1 MTIDR
6 WAAAATVLAGASAA
20 VSAWWLFGGTTGL
33 DSLGGG
39 LEQLARE
46 RSAPALV
53 VLTIVII
60 AKLLAAALACA
71 MTRSWVAR
79 PWARLATWG
88 GGALAVYGIVL
99 VAGGAVGLVMDAEGA
114 DRAALWGHTLLWDPW
129 FAIWG
134 IALMLAG
141 RGAQTTSATTSS
153 TTIAT
158 TPSPR
163 AGITHRG
170 RGISWT
176 TASRMR
182 RASSAASAGSTPP
195 D

>member
-1 MTIDR
+1 MTNHR
-6 WAAAATVLAGASAA
+6 WATVATVLAAASAA

-46 RSAPALV
+46 RSTPALV
-53 VLTIVII
+53 VLLIVVI
-60 AKLLAAALACA
+60 AKVSAATLAWT
-71 MTRSWVAR
+71 MTRSRVPRLWS
-79 PWARLATWG
+79 RLAIWG

-99 VAGGAVGLVMDAEGA
+99 TAGGAVGLVLDAEGA

-129 FAIWG
+129 FGIWG

-141 RGAQTTSATTSS
+141 RGAQMTSAITAS

-158 TPSPR
+158 ASSPT
-163 AGITHRG
+163 AGITHRR
-170 RGISWT
+170 RGTSWT

-182 RASSAASAGSTPP
+182 RASSAASAGSTRP